1 MSFPKKEMH
10 VENKVKSLVLE
21 NIKDLAQKAWYFPS
35 DENLAEL
42 LNAVEYLKKI
52 LKAD

>member
-1 MSFPKKEMH
+1 MLRNKREIH
-10 VENKVKSLVLE
+10 VEDKVKSLVLE
-21 NIKDLAQKAWYFPS
+21 NIKDLAQEAWCFPT
-35 DENLAEL
+35 DENIAEL